1 MPYFQ
6 GMKAQFIEVGTP
18 AAKTIHIKKINTDY
32 LQSPFHF
39 HDLCELVWIQESH
52 GKRIVG
58 DHVDHFLPG
67 DLVLMGP
74 NLPHIWLNDAS
85 FRDAPV
91 KGNVK
96 SIVVYFPANFLQQL
110 SEEEEII
117 APVKR
122 LIERAERGV
131 RFTGDTQQQV
141 IQLLAGITRRKGLGK
156 LLDFMRILE
165 LLTDSA
171 EFEYLSSIQ
180 FENSFQPKDTARIN
194 VVYQYLMNNF
204 PGDISLDDVAALA
217 NMTPPAFCRYFKKH
231 TGKSLTRF
239 INEIRIGHAC
249 KLLLDEDRSIGEIC
263 YESGYQNLTNFN
275 KFFREIK
282 GENPSQYRKS
292 MRTSTH
298 KA

>member
-1 MPYFQ
+1 
-6 GMKAQFIEVGTP
+6 MKAQFIEVGPP
-18 AAKTIHIKKINTDY
+18 ATKTIHIKKINTDY

-39 HDLCELVWIQESH
+39 HELCELVWIQESH
-52 GKRIVG
+52 GQRIVG
-58 DHVDHFLPG
+58 DHIDHFLPG

-74 NLPHIWLNDAS
+74 NLPHIWLNDAA
-85 FRDAPV
+85 FQETPV
-91 KGNVK
+91 KGSVK
-96 SIVVYFPANFLQQL
+96 SIVVYFPADFLQQL

-122 LIERAERGV
+122 LVERAERGV
-131 RFTGDTQQQV
+131 RFTGNTQQAV
-141 IQLLAGITRRKGLGK
+141 VKLLNGITRRKGLGK
-156 LLDFMRILE
+156 LLDFMKILE

-171 EFEYLSSIQ
+171 EFEYLSSMQ

-204 PGDISLDDVAALA
+204 SGDISLQEVAALA

-249 KLLLDEDRSIGEIC
+249 KLLLEDDLSIGEIC

-275 KFFREIK
+275 KFFRNIK

-292 MRTSTH
+292 MRASTG
-298 KA
+298 KE

>member
-1 MPYFQ
+1 
-6 GMKAQFIEVGTP
+6 MKAQFIEVGTP
-18 AAKTIHIKKINTDY
+18 ATRTIHIKKINTDY

-39 HDLCELVWIQESH
+39 HELCELVWIQESH
-52 GKRIVG
+52 GQRIVG
-58 DHVDHFLPG
+58 DHIDHFLPG

-74 NLPHIWLNDAS
+74 NLPHIWLNDTT
-85 FRDAPV
+85 FQEVPV
-91 KGNVK
+91 KGSVK

-122 LIERAERGV
+122 LVERAERGV
-131 RFTGDTQQQV
+131 RFTGNTQREV
-141 IQLLAGITRRKGLGK
+141 VKLLAGITRRKGLGK
-156 LLDFMRILE
+156 LLDFMQILE
-165 LLTDSA
+165 LLTDSV
-171 EFEYLSSIQ
+171 EFEYLSSLQ

-204 PGDISLDDVAALA
+204 SGDISLQEVAGLA

-249 KLLLDEDRSIGEIC
+249 KLLLEDDLSIGEIC

-275 KFFREIK
+275 KFFRNIK

-292 MRTSTH
+292 MRASTG
-298 KA
+298 KE